1 MKRMKTEKVRDQII
15 FSIFGDKSLVS
26 WGWRGKFQS
35 IQKMTNIEYLKLG
48 FL

>member
-1 MKRMKTEKVRDQII
+1 LEIM
-15 FSIFGDKSLVS
+15 SLVY

-35 IQKMTNIEYLKLG
+35 IQKMTNIEYLKLV